1 MLEDNKCI
9 RDKKLKASSDE
20 EMSYE
25 DYCKLYKKEYSE
37 EEKKKRQVI
46 YDTRI
51 ESIQSMSMPYD
62 QSINNLTDW
71 TKEEIQKMT
80 NFKYTGNKFGSGQ
93 SSKKIKSEGPKLGYP
108 SSLNWTA
115 EGVVTSIKNQ
125 GSCGSCWA
133 FGAAANA
140 ESVLIMNGWQNI
152 GIDLSEQYLVECTYE
167 SSCDGTYYVEYVMQE
182 TLKGLPR

>member
-71 TKEEIQKMT
+71 TKEEI
-80 NFKYTGNKFGSGQ
+80 
-93 SSKKIKSEGPKLGYP
+93 
-108 SSLNWTA
+108 
-115 EGVVTSIKNQ
+115 
-125 GSCGSCWA
+125 
-133 FGAAANA
+133 
-140 ESVLIMNGWQNI
+140 
-152 GIDLSEQYLVECTYE
+152 
-167 SSCDGTYYVEYVMQE
+167 
-182 TLKGLPR
+182 